1 MFMQASQYG
10 LVQLFPDT
18 SGVPDIPPVRFTASW
33 MAALMLAALG
43 GAFCL
48 AGVRAFQRAR
58 TTVNPITPAASTT
71 LVVGRIYRMT
81 RNPMY
86 LGFALLL
93 LALAM
98 YLGKLSGF
106 LLVPLFMAYLQHFQ
120 MLFALDHQLAT

>member
-1 MFMQASQYG
+1 
-10 LVQLFPDT
+10 
-18 SGVPDIPPVRFTASW
+18 
-33 MAALMLAALG
+33 MLAALG

>member
-18 SGVPDIPPVRFTASW
+18 SGVPDIHPVRFTASW
-33 MAALMLAALG
+33 MATLMLAALG

-120 MLFALDHQLAT
+120 MLFALDHQPVT

>member
-48 AGVRAFQRAR
+48 VGVRAFQRAR